1 MNVGPVHLTHR
12 LALRLAASL
21 AAAILTFAL
30 PLRSAGAQEPQ
41 PPVGS
46 DTAASGTDS
55 ATSAGTEAGSAPV
68 DSGGRKVTTRRASP
82 PARPVRRVREPLPV
96 PEWPVKGPA
105 PLPGAILPAKRIVAF
120 YGNPRSK
127 RMGILGE
134 IHPDSMLARL
144 DRVVAAWQKADPG
157 TPVQPALHLIA
168 IVAQEHPGSDKKY
181 RARMSDSLVE
191 RVASWAAKRN
201 ALLFLDLQVGT
212 STVQAEL
219 PRFLKF
225 LARPNVHLGLD
236 PEFSMKRG
244 HAPGTRVGTMDASD
258 VNYAVRTLAALVDS
272 LGIPPKVLVV
282 HRYTKPMLTNTK
294 RIELDPRVQVVI
306 HMDGW
311 GTPTRKKDS
320 YVNYI
325 YREPVQFTGFKIFYK
340 NDTKRGSR
348 LMTPEEILEL
358 EPRPVYIQYQ

>member
-1 MNVGPVHLTHR
+1 MDVGLAHLTHR
-12 LALRLAASL
+12 FALRVACVS
-21 AAAILTFAL
+21 AAAMVTLSL
-30 PLRSAGAQEPQ
+30 PLGGARAQRTE

-46 DTAASGTDS
+46 DSATTTTDS
-55 ATSAGTEAGSAPV
+55 ASSVRGEAGSAPA
-68 DSGGRKVTTRRASP
+68 DSGRREVTTRRASP
-82 PARPVRRVREPLPV
+82 ARPVRRPREPLPV
-96 PEWPVKGPA
+96 PEWPVKGPD
-105 PLPGAILPAKRIVAF
+105 PRPGAILPAKRIVAF
-120 YGNPRSK
+120 YGNPRSR

-144 DRVVAAWQKADPG
+144 DRVVAEWQKADPA

-168 IVAQEHPGSDKKY
+168 IVAQAHPGRDRKY

-191 RVASWAAKRN
+191 RVASWAARRN

-219 PRFLKF
+219 PHFLKF

-244 HAPGTRVGTMDASD
+244 HAPGTRVGTMDATD
-258 VNYAVRTLAALVDS
+258 LNYAVRTLAALVDS
-272 LGIPPKVLVV
+272 LQLPPKILVV
-282 HRYTKPMLTNTK
+282 HRYTKPMLTNTRK
-294 RIELDPRVQVVI
+294 VELDPRVQVVI

-320 YVNYI
+320 YVNYV

-348 LMTPEEILEL
+348 LMTPSEILEL
-358 EPRPVYIQYQ
+358 EPKPVYIQYQ